1 MKVLYLN
8 GPFMADVDGFDSL
21 HTDEEKKPAMVTML
35 DTMRKSNAE
44 KKDAFK
50 KLLSESST
58 FGAELSQA
66 YWEKGTD
73 PNLVVGCIQKYADE
87 IKSMTE
93 KQLYGLGAMIESAYP
108 KGVPNTPESKKAS
121 EILDLLGAE
130 RERSIAESAEEF
142 LGFKSLKSNGL
153 DYSSSLVRKIG
164 PLIDLSLKS
173 GSFEVAEEVYWHALK
188 LINKEQRAGGW
199 GNYDSAWNAHGSFL
213 YDLIDDVDKEY
224 IGYLL
229 KNRHFQKYIDSN
241 ATGTTIKNVSLQTI
255 RSYEFELPP
264 KKNQQDV
271 SNFLSSLD
279 QKIKLNKKMNENLEE
294 IAKTLFKSWFID
306 FDPVRAKAEGRS
318 TGLSKEISDLFP
330 DSFEDSELGEIPK
343 GWKIKDIKDVCN
355 TTDYVA
361 NGSFKTLKDNVKRVD
376 SNVKDSAILV
386 RVTDHNSNWNGEF
399 KYIDESSYNFLKK
412 SKLFPGDIV
421 ICNVADVGKCFMVPD
436 LGRKMSLGPN
446 SILCKDFKEFETVSK
461 EYFFYFINTPGTQNL
476 LSSISSGSVQN
487 KFNKTQFRSLQ
498 MLVPSKKLI
507 QSFDEVCKNIIEM
520 KDLKNKENQ
529 ILTDLRDTLLPKLIS
544 GELRIPDV
552 EKLVDEARV

>member
-1 MKVLYLN
+1 MKSLQDITTRIGDGLHGTPKYDDSGDYYFINGNNLSQDKITLKKETRRVSKEEYLKYKKDLNDRTLLVSINGTLGNFAFYNNEKVMLGKSACYLN
-8 GPFMADVDGFDSL
+8 
-21 HTDEEKKPAMVTML
+21 
-35 DTMRKSNAE
+35 
-44 KKDAFK
+44 
-50 KLLSESST
+50 
-58 FGAELSQA
+58 
-66 YWEKGTD
+66 
-73 PNLVVGCIQKYADE
+73 
-87 IKSMTE
+87 
-93 KQLYGLGAMIESAYP
+93 
-108 KGVPNTPESKKAS
+108 
-121 EILDLLGAE
+121 
-130 RERSIAESAEEF
+130 
-142 LGFKSLKSNGL
+142 
-153 DYSSSLVRKIG
+153 
-164 PLIDLSLKS
+164 
-173 GSFEVAEEVYWHALK
+173 
-188 LINKEQRAGGW
+188 
-199 GNYDSAWNAHGSFL
+199 
-213 YDLIDDVDKEY
+213 LIDDVDKEY

>member
-1 MKVLYLN
+1 MFEIGTLDQFADITMGQSPKGTSVSNKGEIPLLN
-8 GPFMADVDGFDSL
+8 GPTEFGINHPTPVQFTNNPKRFAKKGDLLFCVRGSTGRMNWADQDYAIGRGLAAIRPKDGSSSHFLRGSVQFFL
-21 HTDEEKKPAMVTML
+21 KH
-35 DTMRKSNAE
+35 
-44 KKDAFK
+44 
-50 KLLSESST
+50 LLS
-58 FGAELSQA
+58 GA
-66 YWEKGTD
+66 T
-73 PNLVVGCIQKYADE
+73 
-87 IKSMTE
+87 
-93 KQLYGLGAMIESAYP
+93 
-108 KGVPNTPESKKAS
+108 
-121 EILDLLGAE
+121 
-130 RERSIAESAEEF
+130 
-142 LGFKSLKSNGL
+142 
-153 DYSSSLVRKIG
+153 
-164 PLIDLSLKS
+164 
-173 GSFEVAEEVYWHALK
+173 GSVFTS
-188 LINKEQRAGGW
+188 INKDQLHKMECYLPDENNLKKINQML
-199 GNYDSAWNAHGSFL
+199 GNFSGK
-213 YDLIDDVDKEY
+213 I
-224 IGYLL
+224 
-229 KNRHFQKYIDSN
+229 
-241 ATGTTIKNVSLQTI
+241 
-255 RSYEFELPP
+255 EL
-264 KKNQQDV
+264 N
-271 SNFLSSLD
+271 L
-279 QKIKLNKKMNENLEE
+279 KMNETLEE

-306 FDPVRAKAEGRS
+306 FDPVKAKAEGRPS
-318 TGLSKEISDLFP
+318 GLSKEISDLFP

-446 SILCKDFKEFETVSK
+446 GILCKDFKEFETVSK

-552 EKLVDEARV
+552 EKLVEEARV